1 MYNEITSELTQFSNK
16 LYIYIIYEIIDI
28 IMRSFY
34 RGDSLEKLEIDP
46 WVYLI
51 NNLVLRFLYFLMEI
65 LM

>member
-16 LYIYIIYEIIDI
+16 SYMIYDINYI